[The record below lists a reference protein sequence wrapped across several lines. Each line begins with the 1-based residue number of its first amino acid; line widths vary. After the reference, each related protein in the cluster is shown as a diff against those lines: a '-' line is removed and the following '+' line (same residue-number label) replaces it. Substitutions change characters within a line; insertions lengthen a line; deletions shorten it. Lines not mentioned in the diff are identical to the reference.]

1 MQFPGRFDTQ
11 FGNRDYNPIRNVK
24 AVQIPVGKEFPDRAF
39 QKGLSLLKAKSRD
52 NKGAANAAGQPPD
65 RPGRVDGDRE
75 FIANFYILKKK
86 KIPAGRLALG
96 DCLGH

>member
-39 QKGLSLLKAKSRD
+39 QKGVSLLRKKSRD
-52 NKGAANAAGQPPD
+52 KVDRVSTAGQPPD
-65 RPGRVDGDRE
+65 RPGRVDSDHE
-75 FIANFYILKKK
+75 FIASVYSLKKK

-96 DCLGH
+96 DWLGH

>member
-39 QKGLSLLKAKSRD
+39 QKGVRLLRKKSRD
-52 NKGAANAAGQPPD
+52 KVDRVSTAGQPPD